1 VLAHSDVAPG
11 RKRDPGEKFPWRT
24 LHQSGVGHWIEPVP
38 IVPGLAFM
46 VGDTGDLIASFQNH
60 LAEYGYRVAVN
71 GEFDETTRDAVA
83 AFQRHFRPARV
94 DGVVDSSTLMTL
106 QSLVDSR
113 FRKPAPAPAAAAD
126 DLRP

>member
-1 VLAHSDVAPG
+1 M
-11 RKRDPGEKFPWRT
+11 
-24 LHQSGVGHWIEPVP
+24 
-38 IVPGLAFM
+38 PGLAFM
-46 VGDTGDLIASFQNH
+46 AGDTGDLIAIFQNH
-60 LAEYGYRVAVN
+60 LAEYGYRVPVN
-71 GEFDETTRDAVA
+71 GEFDDMTRDVVA

-113 FRKPAPAPAAAAD
+113 MHRQAPAPAATGD